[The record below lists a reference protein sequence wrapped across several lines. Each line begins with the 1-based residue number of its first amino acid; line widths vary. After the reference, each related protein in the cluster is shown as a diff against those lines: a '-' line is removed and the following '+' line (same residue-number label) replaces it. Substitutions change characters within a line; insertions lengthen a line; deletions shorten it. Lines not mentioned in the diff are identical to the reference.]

1 MYILALPERE
11 EDDGLDGEEL
21 EDRVV
26 GSQEL
31 ACCLVKHE
39 EGVECQ
45 TDADVV
51 DDRDVEVPTV
61 LPVVAN
67 KNTSTLRR

>member
-21 EDRVV
+21 EDWVV
-26 GSQEL
+26 RTEEL
-31 ACCLVKHE
+31 ACCLVEHE

-61 LPVVAN
+61 LPVVAKIK
-67 KNTSTLRR
+67 KNTSTL